1 MSAGFGTALVAVI
14 VFIGFIVIVAFI
26 LPHSYNQNLK
36 TEQTLTNYC
45 TELKKSIDTDKPN
58 TALTNLTIVEIQTY
72 SQNCAK

>member
-45 TELKKSIDTDKPN
+45 TELKKSIDTDKQN
-58 TALTNLTIVEIQTY
+58 TVLTNLTIVEIQTY

>member
-45 TELKKSIDTDKPN
+45 TELKKSIDTDKQN